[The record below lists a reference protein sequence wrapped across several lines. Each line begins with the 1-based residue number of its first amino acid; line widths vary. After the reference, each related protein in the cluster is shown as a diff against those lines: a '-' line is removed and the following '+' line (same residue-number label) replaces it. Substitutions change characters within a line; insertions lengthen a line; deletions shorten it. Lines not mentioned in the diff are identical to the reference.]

1 MIYLLLIIVLHMIL
15 FILIAKFYEYL
26 QKKDYRQRQEEI
38 KKARMETDSF
48 TAFNKKSRSFID
60 ITFSSN

>member
-1 MIYLLLIIVLHMIL
+1 MIL

-38 KKARMETDSF
+38 KKARMEADSF